1 MESRR
6 MSGDVV
12 IVIVPTMQNSGII
25 FSRKELYLLRKYFR
39 TLSAICFIHYPKR
52 FIIDQLTVYLT
63 QLMVLPPPS
72 PPNRGKRA
80 SENSPVTVQPSTNKH
95 RQTLD
100 QETIPNPA
108 TYSGLPT
115 SNYDVLKFFSNGQQ
129 QLGNNSNEF
138 MHFMNA
144 RL

>member
-25 FSRKELYLLRKYFR
+25 LSRKELYLLRKYFR

-63 QLMVLPPPS
+63 QLMVLHPPQP
-72 PPNRGKRA
+72 GKRA
-80 SENSPVTVQPSTNKH
+80 SENPPVTVQPSTNKH
-95 RQTLD
+95 RQKLD

-108 TYSGLPT
+108 SYSGLPT
-115 SNYDVLKFFSNGQQ
+115 SNYDVLQFFSTGQQ

>member
-63 QLMVLPPPS
+63 QLMVPPTLPTQQ
-72 PPNRGKRA
+72 RKRA
-80 SENSPVTVQPSTNKH
+80 SENPPVTVQPSTNKH
-95 RQTLD
+95 RQKLD

-108 TYSGLPT
+108 SYSGLPT
-115 SNYDVLKFFSNGQQ
+115 SNYDVLQFFSTGQQ